1 MFFTACF
8 YIQKKKKKKA
18 FSFSIS
24 HKATNSSILASFKG
38 KVIDLSAELGLWK
51 RANKHSRVGRL

>member
-8 YIQKKKKKKA
+8 YIQKKKKA

-38 KVIDLSAELGLWK
+38 EVIDLSAELGLWK
-51 RANKHSRVGRL
+51 GADKHSRVGQQ

>member
-8 YIQKKKKKKA
+8 YIQKKKKKA

-51 RANKHSRVGRL
+51 GANKHSRVGRL